1 VAGAVV
7 ISANDHV
14 LEPPH
19 LWLDHLPARYRDRAP
34 HVVDQPDGG
43 QAWIFGDQVVPV
55 SRLAACAGEDP
66 DTFRMGAPARY
77 DDLRKGVYDP
87 LARVADMDQDGVE
100 RHACLPS
107 MIGFGGTRLLQFDDR
122 DLALACIRAY
132 NDFII
137 DEWCGAAPE
146 RFISVALLPQWD
158 VAVAAGE
165 AERVVGKGVHA
176 VAFVEDPTSLG
187 FPSWHGRYWNPA
199 LAVVHEAGIP
209 LCLHM
214 QTVPIRMVPGPDT
227 PFGVDLT
234 LMYCTSMATMVNLLF
249 SPVFL
254 DFPELK
260 VILAE
265 GGLGWIPFMLEKAD
279 FLWDRHRLYARNP
292 LIERPG
298 CTRDTSTERSRA
310 TTTLGSESVTP
321 SASAR
326 SCGSATT
333 RTPTPPSRRAPTSWA
348 PSCGTS
354 RRSSASPS
362 WAATPG
368 GSSGS
373 ATDRLTP
380 SPFTLV

>member
-1 VAGAVV
+1 VAGPVV

-43 QAWIFGDQVVPV
+43 QAWVFGDQVVAV

-87 LARVADMDQDGVE
+87 VARVADMDQDGVE
-100 RHACLPS
+100 RHTCLPS

-122 DLALACIRAY
+122 DLALACIQAY

-137 DEWCGAAPE
+137 DEWCGAAPD

-158 VAVAAGE
+158 VAVAAAE
-165 AERVVGKGVHA
+165 AERVVGKGAHA

-187 FPSWHGRYWNPA
+187 LPSWHGRYWNPA
-199 LAVVHEAGIP
+199 LAVVHEAGAP
-209 LCLHM
+209 VCLHM
-214 QTVPIRMVPGPDT
+214 QTVPVRMVPGADT

-249 SPVFL
+249 SPVFV
-254 DFPELK
+254 DFPDLK

-279 FLWDRHRLYARNP
+279 FLWDRHRAYSRNP
-292 LIERPG
+292 LVDPPVRPSELYRGHIYGTIQSHDDAGIRERHTIGVDQILWQCDYPHADSAWPES
-298 CTRDTSTERSRA
+298 RDLLGTQLRDIPAVERVA
-310 TTTLGSESVTP
+310 ILGGN
-321 SASAR
+321 AR
-326 SCGSATT
+326 RVFPIQA
-333 RTPTPPSRRAPTSWA
+333 
-348 PSCGTS
+348 
-354 RRSSASPS
+354 
-362 WAATPG
+362 
-368 GSSGS
+368 
-373 ATDRLTP
+373 
-380 SPFTLV
+380 

>member
-1 VAGAVV
+1 V

-43 QAWIFGDQVVPV
+43 QAWIFGEQVVPV

-66 DTFRMGAPARY
+66 DTFRLRAPARY

-87 LARVADMDQDGVE
+87 VARVADMDQDGVE
-100 RHACLPS
+100 RHTCLPS

-122 DLALACIRAY
+122 ALALACIQAY

-146 RFISVALLPQWD
+146 RFVSVALLPQWD
-158 VAVAAGE
+158 VAVAAAE
-165 AERVVGKGVHA
+165 AKRVVEKGVHA

-199 LAVVHEAGIP
+199 LAVVHEAGVP

-214 QTVPIRMVPGPDT
+214 QTMPIRMVPGEDT

-249 SPVFL
+249 SPVFV

-265 GGLGWIPFMLEKAD
+265 GGLGWIPFLLEKAD
-279 FLWDRHRLYARNP
+279 FLWDRHRAYSRNP
-292 LIERPG
+292 LVDPPVRPSELYRGHIFGTIQSHDDAGIRERHTIGVDRILWQCDYPHADSAWPESG
-298 CTRDTSTERSRA
+298 DILGAQLRDIPAVERVA
-310 TTTLGSESVTP
+310 ILGGN
-321 SASAR
+321 AR
-326 SCGSATT
+326 RVFGLE
-333 RTPTPPSRRAPTSWA
+333 
-348 PSCGTS
+348 
-354 RRSSASPS
+354 
-362 WAATPG
+362 
-368 GSSGS
+368 
-373 ATDRLTP
+373 D
-380 SPFTLV
+380 

>member
-279 FLWDRHRLYARNP
+279 FLWDRHRMYARNP
-292 LIERPG
+292 LIERPVLPSELYKG
-298 CTRDTSTERSRA
+298 HIYGTIQSHDDAGIRERHTIGIGQILWQCDYPHADSAFPESADILGAQLRDIPAVERVA
-310 TTTLGSESVTP
+310 ILGGN
-321 SASAR
+321 AR
-326 SCGSATT
+326 
-333 RTPTPPSRRAPTSWA
+333 RVF
-348 PSCGTS
+348 
-354 RRSSASPS
+354 
-362 WAATPG
+362 
-368 GSSGS
+368 
-373 ATDRLTP
+373 RLGD
-380 SPFTLV
+380 